1 VTGTGHRSGFGRGR
15 YDLDDPID
23 WAGRLS
29 RPVTA
34 KLYRDGTHRTVRP
47 GETVARVRPFLP
59 IIGATRIANV
69 TGLDRIGI
77 PVVMVCRPN
86 SRSIAVAQGKGLD
99 LDAAIASGVMES
111 MEGYHA
117 EHITRPLKLN
127 SLEDLRYTH
136 RMIEVER
143 LPTIEGSRFHSRL
156 PTLWIE
162 GYDLLQDDFAWLP
175 HELVHMDCTIPAPPG
190 SGCFPSTSTGLA
202 SGNHPLEAVSHAL
215 CETIE
220 RDALTLWLLGPVAHR
235 RASEVDLDSV
245 DDAACRSVVEK
256 LHAARFAVAV
266 WDITSTLGV
275 PAFLCRISDRDV
287 ASNCAAAT
295 VDGSGCHPS
304 RTVAFLRAVTEAVQS
319 RLTQI
324 SGTRDDMG
332 RNLYGFDMAAER
344 TGPRVDVAPAW
355 RGRAFRDVPSR
366 EHETFEEDVN
376 WLLDRMRG
384 AGLEHAIVVDLT
396 RPEFGLPILR
406 VIVPGL
412 EDGVE
417 TPGYEPGPRARE
429 TLEAWA

>member
-1 VTGTGHRSGFGRGR
+1 MKNAGHRSGFGRGR
-15 YDLDDPID
+15 QDLDGTIN
-23 WAGRLS
+23 WASLLS
-29 RPVTA
+29 RSVTA
-34 KLYRDGTHRTVRP
+34 KSYRDGTHRIVAP
-47 GETVARVRPFLP
+47 GETVARVSPFLP

-86 SRSIAVAQGKGLD
+86 SRSISVAQGKGLD

-127 SLEDLRYTH
+127 SLEELRYTH
-136 RMIEVER
+136 RMVEVER
-143 LPTIEGSRFHSRL
+143 LPTIEGSRFHGQL

-175 HELVHMDCTIPAPPG
+175 YELIHMNCTIPAPPG

-215 CETIE
+215 CEAIE
-220 RDALTLWLLGPVAHR
+220 RDALTLWLLGPETHR
-235 RASEVDLDSV
+235 LASEIDLDSL
-245 DDAACRSVVEK
+245 DNAACRAVIEK
-256 LHAARFAVAV
+256 LRAARFAVAV
-266 WDITSTLGV
+266 WDITSALGV
-275 PAFLCRISDRDV
+275 PAFVCRISDRDV
-287 ASNCAAAT
+287 ASHCAAAT

-304 RTVAFLRAVTEAVQS
+304 RNVAFLRAVTEAVQS

-332 RNLYGFDMAAER
+332 RNLYGFEMAAGSAE
-344 TGPRVDVAPAW
+344 PRVDVTPTR

-376 WLLDRMRG
+376 WLLDRIRG
-384 AGLEHAIVVDLT
+384 AGLNNAIVVDLT

-417 TPGYEPGPRARE
+417 TPGYEPGPRARQ
-429 TLEAWA
+429 TLGAWA

>member
-1 VTGTGHRSGFGRGR
+1 LGRDWH
-15 YDLDDPID
+15 DLSASID
-23 WAGRLS
+23 WASLLS
-29 RPVTA
+29 RSVTA
-34 KLYRDGTHRTVRP
+34 KSYRDGTHRIVAP
-47 GETVARVRPFLP
+47 SETVARVRPFLP

-69 TGLDRIGI
+69 TGLDRIGV
-77 PVVMVCRPN
+77 PVVTVCRPN
-86 SRSIAVAQGKGLD
+86 SRSISVAQGKGLD
-99 LDAAIASGVMES
+99 LDAAIASGLMES

-127 SLEDLRYTH
+127 SLEELRYTH
-136 RMIEVER
+136 RIVEVER

-162 GYDLLQDDFAWLP
+162 GYDLLANDFTWLP
-175 HELVHMDCTIPAPPG
+175 YELVHMNCTIPAPPG

-215 CETIE
+215 CEAIE
-220 RDALTLWLLGPVAHR
+220 RDALTLWLLGPEAHR
-235 RASEVDLDSV
+235 RASEIDLDSV
-245 DDAACRSVVEK
+245 DDAACRLVLEK

-275 PAFLCRISDRDV
+275 PAFLCRISDCDV
-287 ASNCAAAT
+287 ASNSAAAT

-304 RTVAFLRAVTEAVQS
+304 RHVAFLRAVTEAVQS

-332 RNLYGFDMAAER
+332 RNHYGFDMAVEQ
-344 TGPRVDVAPAW
+344 TGPGPHAPPAQ
-355 RGRAFRDVPSR
+355 RRRAFQDVPSR

-376 WLLDRMRG
+376 WLLEQTRG
-384 AGLEHAIVVDLT
+384 AGLKNAIVVDLT

-406 VIVPGL
+406 VIVPGF

-417 TPGYEPGPRARE
+417 TPGYEPGPRARQA
-429 TLEAWA
+429 LEAWA

>member
-1 VTGTGHRSGFGRGR
+1 MLSGS
-15 YDLDDPID
+15 
-23 WAGRLS
+23 A
-29 RPVTA
+29 TA
-34 KLYRDGTHRTVRP
+34 KSFRGGTHRTVAP
-47 GETVARVRPFLP
+47 SETVARVRPLLP

-86 SRSIAVAQGKGLD
+86 ARSIAVAQGKGLD

-111 MEGYHA
+111 MEGFHA

-127 SLEDLRYTH
+127 SLEELRYTH
-136 RMIEVER
+136 RMVKVER
-143 LPTIEGSRFHSRL
+143 LPTIEGSRFHGRL
-156 PTLWIE
+156 PILWIE
-162 GYDLLQDDFAWLP
+162 GYDLLQDDVAWVP
-175 HELVHMDCTIPAPPG
+175 YELVHMNCTLPAPPG
-190 SGCFPSTSTGLA
+190 SGCFPATSTGLA

-215 CETIE
+215 CEAIE
-220 RDALTLWLLGPVAHR
+220 RDALTLRLLGPEAHR
-235 RASEVDLDSV
+235 RACAVDLDSV
-245 DDAACRSVVEK
+245 DDAACRSVIDQ

-266 WDITSTLGV
+266 WDITSVLGV

-287 ASNCAAAT
+287 AGNSAAAT

-304 RTVAFLRAVTEAVQS
+304 RNVAFLRAVTEAVQS

-332 RNLYGFDMAAER
+332 RNLYGFEMAAQR
-344 TGPRVDVAPAW
+344 TEQRVNGAPTR

-376 WLLDRMRG
+376 WLLDRIRS
-384 AGLEHAIVVDLT
+384 AGLENAIVVDLT

-417 TPGYEPGPRARE
+417 TPGYEPGPRARRA
-429 TLEAWA
+429 LEAWA